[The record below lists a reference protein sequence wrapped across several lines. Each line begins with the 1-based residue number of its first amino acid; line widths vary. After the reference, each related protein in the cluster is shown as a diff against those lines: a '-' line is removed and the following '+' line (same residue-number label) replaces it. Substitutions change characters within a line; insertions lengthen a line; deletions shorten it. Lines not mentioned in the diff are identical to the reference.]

1 MIDDF
6 EKKHGEV
13 FRSVSPKNR
22 RDDSPPLG
30 GIKKDKSQD
39 VMLSSEGFHKTL
51 PTFGSPREN
60 SPQLKSLEFELLLL
74 QKRCEELGKE
84 RDRLKKEIV
93 DAKKQPSTTDLMP
106 KVQELSE
113 HNDRLAKD
121 NAKLVKLA
129 KKLEQKAVER
139 KSNLKKL
146 FDLMEEKEKEL
157 NYYKLNNKETPKN
170 LNQVSKQVEEF
181 VNHKQN
187 EMKKQYENLVK
198 VLNEKEES
206 LSYLE
211 DFVSKVKPALLNSS
225 SKRGNIS
232 QEQSALRGSSSKEDT
247 VVLDKKKRHINEL
260 INQISTISAAHLPKI
275 KEVVNFLKGERD
287 DIGERLKRNNFG
299 GPSSYSLETKLSV
312 LDQSDRSNVS
322 KDKINPKSSARDLDE
337 FKGIISHSRF
347 HVLNHLLR
355 KNKTAS

>member
-13 FRSVSPKNR
+13 FKSVSPKNR

-30 GIKKDKSQD
+30 GSKKDRSQD
-39 VMLSSEGFHKTL
+39 IMLSSEGFHKTL

-60 SPQLKSLEFELLLL
+60 SPQHKSLEFELLLL

-93 DAKKQPSTTDLMP
+93 DVKKQPSTTDLMP
-106 KVQELSE
+106 KVTELSE

-129 KKLEQKAVER
+129 KKLEQKAIER

-146 FDLMEEKEKEL
+146 FDLMEEKEREL
-157 NYYKLNNKETPKN
+157 NYYKMNNKETPTN

-181 VNHKQN
+181 VTHKQN

-211 DFVSKVKPALLNSS
+211 DFVTKMKPALLNSS
-225 SKRGNIS
+225 SKRGNVS
-232 QEQSALRGSSSKEDT
+232 QELSAFRGTSKEDT
-247 VVLDKKKRHINEL
+247 IVLDKKKRQITEL
-260 INQISTISAAHLPKI
+260 IKQISGISTAQIPKI
-275 KEVVNFLKGERD
+275 KEVVTYLKEERD
-287 DIGERLKRNNFG
+287 DIGERLKRIIHF
-299 GPSSYSLETKLSV
+299 V
-312 LDQSDRSNVS
+312 
-322 KDKINPKSSARDLDE
+322 DLRM
-337 FKGIISHSRF
+337 S
-347 HVLNHLLR
+347 
-355 KNKTAS
+355 

>member
-1 MIDDF
+1 LSLFYFHLSTSYQGHHQKKIGDPKIKALIDDF

-13 FRSVSPKNR
+13 FKSVSPKNR

-30 GIKKDKSQD
+30 GSKKERSQD
-39 VMLSSEGFHKTL
+39 VMLSSAEGFHKTL

-93 DAKKQPSTTDLMP
+93 DVKKQPNTTDLMP
-106 KVQELSE
+106 KVTELSE

-129 KKLEQKAVER
+129 KKLEQKAIER

-146 FDLMEEKEKEL
+146 FDLMEEKEREL
-157 NYYKLNNKETPKN
+157 NYYKMNNKETPTN
-170 LNQVSKQVEEF
+170 ISKQVEEI
-181 VNHKQN
+181 VNLKQN

-211 DFVSKVKPALLNSS
+211 DFVTKMKPALLNS
-225 SKRGNIS
+225 KRANMS
-232 QEQSALRGSSSKEDT
+232 QEQSGFRGSSKEET
-247 VVLDKKKRHINEL
+247 VVLDKKKRQITEL
-260 INQISTISAAHLPKI
+260 IKQISGLSSTQVPKI
-275 KEVVNFLKGERD
+275 KEVVTFLKEERD
-287 DIGERLKRNNFG
+287 DIGERLKRIFLMS
-299 GPSSYSLETKLSV
+299 P
-312 LDQSDRSNVS
+312 R
-322 KDKINPKSSARDLDE
+322 
-337 FKGIISHSRF
+337 IS
-347 HVLNHLLR
+347 
-355 KNKTAS
+355 